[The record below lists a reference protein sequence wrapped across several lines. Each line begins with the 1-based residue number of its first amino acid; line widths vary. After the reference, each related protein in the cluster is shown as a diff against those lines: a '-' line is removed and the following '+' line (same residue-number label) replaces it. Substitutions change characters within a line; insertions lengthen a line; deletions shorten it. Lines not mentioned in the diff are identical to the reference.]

1 MEVASSNDD
10 DEERRASA
18 WLSYSARQRLSAI
31 EGQLAARKQEM
42 ALGIDRYARVQDGWF
57 LRYEPDED
65 TTAYYRHL
73 AEIYSAGTAEA
84 NALPEDTLLGGRT
97 FRSWNALSITA
108 YGRVLHHIACATRLM
123 ATRPNLELRN
133 LLTAFAHKEDVKAL
147 WQQAGES
154 ASSADQVV
162 AGLSL
167 NADTAAICEHNHE
180 QPLPY
185 YIEFGRNFVLLPI
198 FGGMLNASAG
208 LTWHLRAAF
217 RRDWDKAVDGRERVF
232 RDNLRDL
239 FKPPRYTVPDRGF
252 HIKRSDG
259 TELTDIDAVALDNV
273 TGRLCLIQ
281 LKWPDIYGRSV
292 TERNSRRINLLK
304 ANDWVA
310 RISDWVG
317 GRSSSDVCRAL
328 GLGNAGSPPPAI
340 LVLARHV
347 ARFSGESN
355 YDSRAL
361 WESWPRL
368 VKTFYENQNADIFH
382 ILAHTQRSGTLRR
395 DPAVNIYELPGL
407 TVEVRFS

>member
-1 MEVASSNDD
+1 MRRAEQLVSSIRASYLARTLDAWRGYEREFLIELVRGLDEASFAFTLAPNRDQLIRNDEARHFIMAGAASALRPFLRVLQDVSNGVPWRSTSPEFSAVADRHLINCGRLAVVQRYAAMERHGLAESTFLSEDHLILEVASSNDD

-232 RDNLRDL
+232 R
-239 FKPPRYTVPDRGF
+239 
-252 HIKRSDG
+252 KR
-259 TELTDIDAVALDNV
+259 
-273 TGRLCLIQ
+273 
-281 LKWPDIYGRSV
+281 P
-292 TERNSRRINLLK
+292 
-304 ANDWVA
+304 ANA
-310 RISDWVG
+310 
-317 GRSSSDVCRAL
+317 
-328 GLGNAGSPPPAI
+328 
-340 LVLARHV
+340 
-347 ARFSGESN
+347 FSG
-355 YDSRAL
+355 
-361 WESWPRL
+361 
-368 VKTFYENQNADIFH
+368 
-382 ILAHTQRSGTLRR
+382 
-395 DPAVNIYELPGL
+395 
-407 TVEVRFS
+407 VERWNL